1 MAVVDGYTFSVDM
14 EDRGVV
20 RTLRQMK
27 NEASAMKSYM
37 RAGFETIQQGE
48 GTLSAYNFRLEQSE
62 RQIRNYNNI
71 IKELDQSMAKIDER
85 RKADGSFKNQDDA
98 NAYAKQARQ
107 IENYRHQINK
117 LEENMRSTRSAM
129 AQFNSGLM
137 QNRQATESVKNVMQ
151 NYVNALKAEGRM
163 FSANRTESA
172 SYREQHRALVTQYRS
187 EVSETSRLQAQL
199 AKMRSEYANQA
210 SIVDKVRREHGE
222 NSAEYQK
229 ESAKL
234 SGLSEKVS
242 QANTEFGKQ
251 ATAAMKVRTS
261 IAEVSRQAATV
272 NDGGI
277 TRLSRAMN
285 TLDERAKANTSHIR
299 EWGRSVRSG
308 FAMATAAIVPVGAA
322 MGKSIQMAASLQQSW
337 TTTRNLLE
345 TGAKS
350 AKDAREEVAKVG
362 TMEKNAASYSKEYGY
377 SQKKIADQY
386 TELVK
391 RGFSA
396 TQSIGSMKSMLQAA
410 RASGDDFG
418 DVVKNVSSTVDAF
431 NLRVTGNGK
440 KATEEMVKNAKEVT
454 NAMAY
459 AADMTAT
466 DFQSMGE
473 AMSYV
478 SASAHQAGFSVEQT
492 TAAVGEL
499 SNAGIEGTRAGTGL
513 RKTINSLIAPT
524 KGAQEALKKY
534 GMSVDDF
541 KNKDGSLKPLSK
553 IMETIN
559 EHTEKLGKADRGAFF
574 KAVFGTTGQQSA
586 MVLAQSAKAMDDL
599 VKREKEAE
607 KTNYVQSLAQKNMQS
622 TQMAMQRL
630 KTNIDAIAI
639 DIGNSLL
646 PAVNQT
652 INAFSNFV
660 GSNEGQKTLKEIDKS
675 FKGLAGTIAD
685 NAGNILN
692 FFGGFVSGLADVV
705 KFDSKVVSVFGDI
718 GKGIKKFLPE
728 PVSKRISGF
737 FDDFPKKLGTA
748 LGVVGGAIVTIKA
761 LKGAVNGM
769 SAVRQD
775 LKNALHMSGITEE
788 ESQIKIEN
796 HELERNVQLW
806 KEHNTVSGGGSN
818 IGSDISINDKNDK
831 NGKTPKGGSGAGGT
845 ATKIAEDVEKEAGP
859 AMESAGAKSGSRF
872 IRGFKS
878 SMRLIADIAI
888 QTFSFGLLDFDMVKF
903 VGSKLLAPFKLAASA
918 IKKISFFPDGRTA
931 ALRGAESATG
941 YAEGLTKGAT
951 TKGAKIKEIFSHGL
965 FDTKAWEKGG
975 SSAGKAYVE
984 SAGKAVSKSGNKT
997 SWFKR
1002 IFSGHAKDAATSGK
1016 QAGESFVKG
1025 TADTVG
1031 KGSIK
1036 SKKLFSPAVRE
1047 ATESGTKAGESFAG
1061 KVAKSAVESKGPL
1074 SAAKSLGA
1082 KMGGGI
1088 TIAIGAVDLFQALT
1102 TSSKKKRAQA
1112 VGRSIG
1118 STTGGAIGTAI
1129 GATLGSVFGPI
1140 GTAAGSLLGGTI
1152 GASAGSKIGAAM
1164 GKAWPKI
1171 KRGASKAATE
1181 IGKIFGGIG
1190 KTIGKGWD
1198 SLKKAFSG
1206 SSAKKSVSKNTGYS
1220 ASDRKLVQQ
1229 MTTAVKAYTKAL
1241 QVMKKV
1247 DMGGYF
1253 NKMSREI
1260 RKSNINRQLS
1270 TMSKSVRTSA
1280 RYWKELSAPLKQA
1293 AKAFQLTEKSIK
1305 AMSGKNNGL
1314 RTVNK
1319 DVQNLYRTIK
1329 RNPFGK
1335 LIAEQAKIAN
1345 NAMGGKRAGFVNEF
1359 NSATK
1364 SMTRNLRS
1372 FRSAFNRDWKSLWEK
1387 VDDPVRK
1394 GMSSADKAESKY
1406 LNDMESDRSKF
1417 SSAFL
1422 KGWDSWLDSV
1432 KKDFKNSFSKL
1443 PDYAQSAMKDVISR
1457 LNKGISGINST
1468 ISSFGGDKH
1477 LSAIK
1482 YADGTGNGHP
1492 GGHMLVNDSVRPHWK
1507 ELVLF
1512 PNGQAMIPQKR
1523 NTLIPN
1529 APQGTQ
1535 VLSGEETYKFMN
1547 SIGVHKYADGT
1558 LSDSQMEKLSEMFE
1572 KNPQSAAKQLIMK
1585 LTDWKSNTPFV
1596 ADFGPAS
1603 AVAFAKSIA
1612 NVLKDQMAEMSNP
1625 PGTGVARWRPAVLRA
1640 LSMLGLSSSLVDK
1653 VLRQIQTESGG
1664 NPHAK
1669 QPGADPDGDGSG
1681 PALGLMQTKR
1691 STFNAYKLP
1700 GHGDLWNGFD
1710 DLLAGLNYAK
1720 HRYGPGLSALGNGH
1734 GYEYGGEVRKHGFY
1748 EIAEKGLPE
1757 TIIPMDINK
1766 RPRALS
1772 LINETLDK
1780 MESDGGGTQA
1790 VAQRYENRNSN
1801 TEKLLAQAV
1810 SLLAQVVGVGKQQV
1824 DAIMANGQ
1832 NDNSMRT
1839 RRNRQRFY
1847 TDYGMDQRLADY
1859 QRY

>member
-117 LEENMRSTRSAM
+117 LEENMRNVRSAM
-129 AQFNSGLM
+129 AQFNSGLV

-151 NYVNALKAEGRM
+151 SYVDALKAEGRM

-199 AKMRSEYANQA
+199 AKMRGEYANQA

-229 ESAKL
+229 EAAKL

-285 TLDERAKANTSHIR
+285 TLDERAKANTTHMR

-308 FAMATAAIVPVGAA
+308 FAMATATIVPMGAA

-362 TMEKNAASYSKEYGY
+362 TMEKNATSYSKEYGY
-377 SQKKIADQY
+377 SQKEIADQY

-391 RGFSA
+391 RGFTA

-431 NLRVTGNGK
+431 GLRVTGNSK
-440 KATEEMVKNAKEVT
+440 KATEEMVKNTKEVT

-559 EHTEKLGKADRGAFF
+559 EHTEKLGKADKGAFF

-586 MVLAQSAKAMDDL
+586 MVLAQNAKAMDEL
-599 VKREKEAE
+599 VKKEKDAE
-607 KTNYVQSLAQKNMQS
+607 KTNYVQRLAQKNMQS

-652 INAFSNFV
+652 IDAFSHFA
-660 GSNEGQKTLKEIDKS
+660 GSDEGKKTIKTIDDAL
-675 FKGLAGTIAD
+675 KGLAGTIAD

-705 KFDSKVVSVFGDI
+705 KFDSKVVSVFGDF
-718 GKGIKKFLPE
+718 GKAIKKMLPE
-728 PVSKRISGF
+728 SVSKRVSSF
-737 FDDFPKKLGTA
+737 FDDFPNKLGKA
-748 LGVVGGAIVTIKA
+748 LGVVGGAILTFKA
-761 LKGAVNGM
+761 LKKTVDGM

-775 LKNALHMSGITEE
+775 LKNMLHMPGITEE
-788 ESQIKIEN
+788 ESQIKAEN
-796 HELERNVQLW
+796 RELERNVRLW
-806 KEHNTVSGGGSN
+806 EEHNTVSNGGSS
-818 IGSDISINDKNDK
+818 IGSDISINDKNGK
-831 NGKTPKGGSGAGGT
+831 NGNRPNGGSGASGT
-845 ATKIAEDVEKEAGP
+845 ATKIAKDVEKEAGP
-859 AMESAGAKSGSRF
+859 AMESAGVKSGGRF
-872 IRGFKS
+872 ARG
-878 SMRLIADIAI
+878 MRLGADMVI

-903 VGSKLLAPFKLAASA
+903 IGGKLLAPFKLLASA
-918 IKKISFFPDGRTA
+918 IKKINFFPDGRTA

-941 YAEGLTKGAT
+941 YAKGLTKGAT

-984 SAGKAVSKSGNKT
+984 SAGKAVSDSGNKT

-1002 IFSGHAKDAATSGK
+1002 IFSGHTKDAATSGK

-1025 TADTVG
+1025 TAETVG
-1031 KGSIK
+1031 KGNIK
-1036 SKKLFSPAVRE
+1036 SKKLFSPAAKE
-1047 ATESGTKAGESFAG
+1047 AAESGAKAGESFAG
-1061 KVAKSAVESKGPL
+1061 KVAKSAAESKGPL

-1088 TIAIGAVDLFQALT
+1088 TIALGAVDLFQALT
-1102 TSSKKKRAQA
+1102 TSSKKARAQA

-1118 STTGGAIGTAI
+1118 STTGGAIGTAV
-1129 GATLGSVFGPI
+1129 GATLGSAFGPI
-1140 GTAAGSLLGGTI
+1140 GTAAGSLLGSMI
-1152 GASAGSKIGAAM
+1152 GASAGSKIGTAM

-1206 SSAKKSVSKNTGYS
+1206 SSANKNISKNTGYS
-1220 ASDRKLVQQ
+1220 ASDRRLVQQ

-1241 QVMKKV
+1241 QAMKKV

-1260 RKSNINRQLS
+1260 RKSDINRQLS

-1305 AMSGKNNGL
+1305 TMSGKNNGL
-1314 RTVNK
+1314 QTVNK
-1319 DVQNLYRTIK
+1319 DVQSLYRTIK
-1329 RNPFGK
+1329 RDPFGK

-1372 FRSAFNRDWKSLWEK
+1372 FKSAFNRDWKSLWEK

-1406 LNDMESDRSKF
+1406 LDDMESDRSKF
-1417 SSAFL
+1417 SSTFL

-1432 KKDFKNSFSKL
+1432 KKDFKSSFSKL

-1572 KNPQSAAKQLIMK
+1572 KNPQNAAKQLIMK

-1603 AVAFAKSIA
+1603 AIAFAKSIA

-1640 LSMLGLSSSLVDK
+1640 LSMLGLSTGLADK

-1681 PALGLMQTKR
+1681 PAMGLMQTKR

-1801 TEKLLAQAV
+1801 TEKLLTQAV

>member
-151 NYVNALKAEGRM
+151 SYVNALKAEGRM

-199 AKMRSEYANQA
+199 AKMRGEYANQV

-242 QANTEFGKQ
+242 KANTEFGKQ

-272 NDGGI
+272 SDGGI

-285 TLDERAKANTSHIR
+285 TLDERAKANTAHMR

-308 FAMATAAIVPVGAA
+308 FAMATAAIVPMGAA
-322 MGKSIQMAASLQQSW
+322 MGKSIQMAASLDQSW
-337 TTTRNLLE
+337 TTTKNLLQ

-350 AKDAREEVAKVG
+350 AKEAREEVNKVG
-362 TMEKNAASYSKEYGY
+362 TMEKNAVSYSKEYGY
-377 SQKKIADQY
+377 SQKEIADQY

-431 NLRVTGNGK
+431 NLRVTGHGK
-440 KATEEMVKNAKEVT
+440 KATEEMVKNTKEVT

-559 EHTEKLGKADRGAFF
+559 EHTEKLGKADKGAFF

-599 VKREKEAE
+599 VKREEKAE
-607 KTNYVQSLAQKNMQS
+607 KVNYVQRLAQKNMQS
-622 TQMAMQRL
+622 TQMEMKRL

-652 INAFSNFV
+652 IDAFSHFA
-660 GSNEGQKTLKEIDKS
+660 GSDEGKKTIKTIDDAL
-675 FKGLAGTIAD
+675 KGLAGTIAD
-685 NAGNILN
+685 NAGSILN

-718 GKGIKKFLPE
+718 GKGIEKFLPE

-737 FDDFPKKLGTA
+737 FDDFPKKLGTV

-775 LKNALHMSGITEE
+775 LKNALHMSGITKE

-796 HELERNVQLW
+796 RELERNVQLW

-845 ATKIAEDVEKEAGP
+845 ATKIAE
-859 AMESAGAKSGSRF
+859 
-872 IRGFKS
+872 
-878 SMRLIADIAI
+878 
-888 QTFSFGLLDFDMVKF
+888 
-903 VGSKLLAPFKLAASA
+903 
-918 IKKISFFPDGRTA
+918 
-931 ALRGAESATG
+931 
-941 YAEGLTKGAT
+941 GLTKGAT
-951 TKGAKIKEIFSHGL
+951 TKGAKVKGFFSRN
-965 FDTKAWEKGG
+965 FFNTKAWEKGG
-975 SSAGKAYVE
+975 SNAGEAYVE
-984 SAGKAVSKSGNKT
+984 SAGKAISKSGNKT

-1031 KGSIK
+1031 KSNIK
-1036 SKKLFSPAVRE
+1036 TKKLFSPAVRE
-1047 ATESGTKAGESFAG
+1047 ATENGAKAGESFAG
-1061 KVAKSAVESKGPL
+1061 KVAKSAAESKGPL

-1118 STTGGAIGTAI
+1118 STTGGAIGTAV

-1152 GASAGSKIGAAM
+1152 GASAGSKIGAAL

-1171 KRGASKAATE
+1171 KRNASKAATE

-1206 SSAKKSVSKNTGYS
+1206 SSVKKSVSKNTGYS

-1229 MTTAVKAYTKAL
+1229 MTTAVKAYTKTL
-1241 QVMKKV
+1241 QAMKKV

-1329 RNPFGK
+1329 RDPFGK

-1372 FRSAFNRDWKSLWEK
+1372 FKSAFNRDWKSLWEK

-1417 SSAFL
+1417 SSTFL

-1432 KKDFKNSFSKL
+1432 KKDFKSSFGKL

-1535 VLSGEETYKFMN
+1535 VLSGEDTYKFMN

-1558 LSDSQMEKLSEMFE
+1558 LSDSEMEKLSEMFE
-1572 KNPQSAAKQLIMK
+1572 KNPQNAAKQLIMK

-1625 PGTGVARWRPAVLRA
+1625 PGTGVARWRPVVLRA
-1640 LSMLGLSSSLVDK
+1640 LSMLGLSSGLVDK

-1734 GYEYGGEVRKHGFY
+1734 GYEYGGEIRKHGFY

-1801 TEKLLAQAV
+1801 TEKLLTQAV

-1847 TDYGMDQRLADY
+1847 NDYGMDQRLADY

>member
-117 LEENMRSTRSAM
+117 LEENMRNVRSAM
-129 AQFNSGLM
+129 AQFNSGLV

-151 NYVNALKAEGRM
+151 SYVDALKAEGRM

-199 AKMRSEYANQA
+199 AKMRGEYANQA

-229 ESAKL
+229 EAAKL

-285 TLDERAKANTSHIR
+285 TLDERAKVNTTHMR

-308 FAMATAAIVPVGAA
+308 FAMATAAIVPMGAA
-322 MGKSIQMAASLQQSW
+322 MGKSIQMAASLEQSW
-337 TTTRNLLE
+337 TTTRNLLR

-350 AKDAREEVAKVG
+350 AKEAREEVAKVG
-362 TMEKNAASYSKEYGY
+362 TMEKNATSYSKEYGY
-377 SQKKIADQY
+377 SQKEIADQY

-431 NLRVTGNGK
+431 GLRVTGNGK

-553 IMETIN
+553 IMEIIN
-559 EHTEKLGKADRGAFF
+559 EHTKKLGEADKGAFF

-607 KTNYVQSLAQKNMQS
+607 KTNYVQRLAQKNMQS

-652 INAFSNFV
+652 IDAFSKFA
-660 GSNEGQKTLKEIDKS
+660 GSKEGQETLKEIDKS
-675 FKGLAGTIAD
+675 FKGIAGTIAD
-685 NAGNILN
+685 NAGDILN
-692 FFGGFVSGLADVV
+692 FFGGFVSGLAYVV

-718 GKGIKKFLPE
+718 GKGIEKMLPE
-728 PVSKRISGF
+728 SVSKRVSGF
-737 FDDFPKKLGTA
+737 FDDFPKKLGTV
-748 LGVVGGAIVTIKA
+748 LGVVGGAVLTFKA
-761 LKGAVNGM
+761 LKKTVDGM

-775 LKNALHMSGITEE
+775 LKNMLHMPGITEE
-788 ESQIKIEN
+788 ESQIKAEN
-796 HELERNVQLW
+796 RELERNVRLW
-806 KEHNTVSGGGSN
+806 EEHNTVSNGGSN
-818 IGSDISINDKNDK
+818 IGSDISINDKNGK
-831 NGKTPKGGSGAGGT
+831 NGNRPKGGSGAGGT

-859 AMESAGAKSGSRF
+859 AMESAGVKSGGRF
-872 IRGFKS
+872 ARGFKS
-878 SMRLIADIAI
+878 VMRLGADMAI

-903 VGSKLLAPFKLAASA
+903 VGGKLLAPFKLLASA

-951 TKGAKIKEIFSHGL
+951 TKGTKIKEIFSRY
-965 FDTKAWEKGG
+965 FFNTKAWEKGG
-975 SSAGKAYVE
+975 SSSGKAYVE
-984 SAGKAVSKSGNKT
+984 SAGKAVSDSGNKT

-1002 IFSGHAKDAATSGK
+1002 IFSGHTKDAATSGK

-1031 KGSIK
+1031 KSNIK
-1036 SKKLFSPAVRE
+1036 TKKLFSPAVRE
-1047 ATESGTKAGESFAG
+1047 ATESGAKAGESFAG
-1061 KVAKSAVESKGPL
+1061 KVAKSATESKGPL

-1118 STTGGAIGTAI
+1118 STTGGAIGTAV

-1241 QVMKKV
+1241 QAMKKV

-1260 RKSNINRQLS
+1260 RKSDINRQLS
-1270 TMSKSVRTSA
+1270 TMSKSVRMSA

-1293 AKAFQLTEKSIK
+1293 AKAFQLAEKSIK

-1314 RTVNK
+1314 QTVNK

-1372 FRSAFNRDWKSLWEK
+1372 FKSAFNRDWKSLWEK

-1406 LNDMESDRSKF
+1406 LDDMESDRSKF

-1422 KGWDSWLDSV
+1422 KGWGSWLDSV
-1432 KKDFKNSFSKL
+1432 KKDFKSSFSKL
-1443 PDYAQSAMKDVISR
+1443 PDYAQSAMKDIISR

-1535 VLSGEETYKFMN
+1535 VLSGEDTYKFMN

-1558 LSDSQMEKLSEMFE
+1558 LSDSEMEKLSEMFE
-1572 KNPQSAAKQLIMK
+1572 KNPQNAAKQLIMK

-1691 STFNAYKLP
+1691 KTFDAYKLP

-1801 TEKLLAQAV
+1801 TEKLLTQAV

>member
-117 LEENMRSTRSAM
+117 LEENMRNVRSAM
-129 AQFNSGLM
+129 AQFNSGLV

-151 NYVNALKAEGRM
+151 SYVDALKAEGRM

-199 AKMRSEYANQA
+199 AKMRGEYANQA

-229 ESAKL
+229 EAAKL

-285 TLDERAKANTSHIR
+285 TLDERAKANTTHMR
-299 EWGRSVRSG
+299 EWGRSVCSG
-308 FAMATAAIVPVGAA
+308 FAMATAAIVPMGAA

-377 SQKKIADQY
+377 SQKEIADQY

-391 RGFSA
+391 RGFTA

-431 NLRVTGNGK
+431 GLRVTGNSK
-440 KATEEMVKNAKEVT
+440 KATEEMVKNTKEVT

-559 EHTEKLGKADRGAFF
+559 EHTDKLGKADKGAFF

-586 MVLAQSAKAMDDL
+586 MVLAQNAKAMDEL
-599 VKREKEAE
+599 VKKEKDAE
-607 KTNYVQSLAQKNMQS
+607 KTNYVQRLAQKNMQS

-652 INAFSNFV
+652 IDAFSKFA
-660 GSNEGQKTLKEIDKS
+660 GSDEGQKTLKEIDKS

-705 KFDSKVVSVFGDI
+705 KFDSKVVSVFGDF
-718 GKGIKKFLPE
+718 GKAIKNMLPE
-728 PVSKRISGF
+728 SVSKRVSSF
-737 FDDFPKKLGTA
+737 FSDFPNKLGKA
-748 LGVVGGAIVTIKA
+748 LGVVGGAILTFKA
-761 LKGAVNGM
+761 LKKTVDGM

-775 LKNALHMSGITEE
+775 LKNMLHMPGITEE
-788 ESQIKIEN
+788 ESQIKAEN
-796 HELERNVQLW
+796 RELERNVRLW
-806 KEHNTVSGGGSN
+806 EEHNTVSNGGSS
-818 IGSDISINDKNDK
+818 IGSDISINDK

-845 ATKIAEDVEKEAGP
+845 ATKIAEDVEKKAGP
-859 AMESAGAKSGSRF
+859 AMESAGVKSGGRF
-872 IRGFKS
+872 ARGFKS
-878 SMRLIADIAI
+878 VMRLGADMAI

-903 VGSKLLAPFKLAASA
+903 VGGKLLAPFKLAASA

-975 SSAGKAYVE
+975 SNAGKAYVE
-984 SAGKAVSKSGNKT
+984 SAGKAVSDSGNKT

-1002 IFSGHAKDAATSGK
+1002 IFSGHTKDAATSGK

-1025 TADTVG
+1025 TAETVD

-1036 SKKLFSPAVRE
+1036 SKKLFSPAAKE
-1047 ATESGTKAGESFAG
+1047 AAESGAKAGESFAG
-1061 KVAKSAVESKGPL
+1061 KVAKSAAESKGPL

-1088 TIAIGAVDLFQALT
+1088 TIALGAVDLFQALT
-1102 TSSKKKRAQA
+1102 TSSKKARAQA

-1118 STTGGAIGTAI
+1118 STTGGAIGTAV
-1129 GATLGSVFGPI
+1129 GATLGSAFGPI
-1140 GTAAGSLLGGTI
+1140 GTAAGSLLGSMI
-1152 GASAGSKIGAAM
+1152 GASAGSKIGTAM

-1206 SSAKKSVSKNTGYS
+1206 SSANKNISKNTGYS
-1220 ASDRKLVQQ
+1220 ASDRRLVQQ

-1241 QVMKKV
+1241 QAMKKV

-1260 RKSNINRQLS
+1260 RKSDINRQLS

-1293 AKAFQLTEKSIK
+1293 AKAFQLAEKSIK
-1305 AMSGKNNGL
+1305 TMSGKNNGL
-1314 RTVNK
+1314 QTVNK

-1329 RNPFGK
+1329 RDPFGK

-1345 NAMGGKRAGFVNEF
+1345 DAMGGKRAGFVNEF

-1372 FRSAFNRDWKSLWEK
+1372 FKSAFNRDWKSLWEK

-1406 LNDMESDRSKF
+1406 LDDMENDRSKF

-1432 KKDFKNSFSKL
+1432 KKDFKSSFSKL

-1640 LSMLGLSSSLVDK
+1640 LSMLGLSTGLADK

-1691 STFNAYKLP
+1691 KTFDTYKLP

-1710 DLLAGLNYAK
+1710 DILAGLNYAK

-1801 TEKLLAQAV
+1801 TEKLLTQAV

>member
-151 NYVNALKAEGRM
+151 SYVNALKAEGRM

-199 AKMRSEYANQA
+199 AKMRGEYANQV

-242 QANTEFGKQ
+242 KANTEFGKQ

-272 NDGGI
+272 SDGGI

-285 TLDERAKANTSHIR
+285 TLDERAKANTAHMR

-308 FAMATAAIVPVGAA
+308 FAMATAAIVPMGAA
-322 MGKSIQMAASLQQSW
+322 MGKSIQMAASLDQSW
-337 TTTRNLLE
+337 TTTKNLLQ

-350 AKDAREEVAKVG
+350 AKEAREEVNKVG
-362 TMEKNAASYSKEYGY
+362 TMEKNAVSYSKEYGY
-377 SQKKIADQY
+377 SQKEIADQY

-431 NLRVTGNGK
+431 NLRVTGHGK
-440 KATEEMVKNAKEVT
+440 KATEEMVKNTKEVT

-559 EHTEKLGKADRGAFF
+559 EHTEKLGKADKGAFF

-599 VKREKEAE
+599 VKREEKAE
-607 KTNYVQSLAQKNMQS
+607 KVNYVQRLAQKNMQS
-622 TQMAMQRL
+622 TQMEMQRL

-652 INAFSNFV
+652 IDAFSKFA
-660 GSNEGQKTLKEIDKS
+660 SSKEGQETLKEIDKS
-675 FKGLAGTIAD
+675 FKGIAGTIAD
-685 NAGNILN
+685 NAGSILN

-705 KFDSKVVSVFGDI
+705 KFDSKVVSVFGDF
-718 GKGIKKFLPE
+718 GKAIKKFLPE

-796 HELERNVQLW
+796 RELERNVQLW
-806 KEHNTVSGGGSN
+806 KEHNTVSGGSSN

-831 NGKTPKGGSGAGGT
+831 NGKTPKGGSGAEGT
-845 ATKIAEDVEKEAGP
+845 ATKIAEDVEKEAGL
-859 AMESAGAKSGSRF
+859 AM
-872 IRGFKS
+872 
-878 SMRLIADIAI
+878 
-888 QTFSFGLLDFDMVKF
+888 
-903 VGSKLLAPFKLAASA
+903 
-918 IKKISFFPDGRTA
+918 
-931 ALRGAESATG
+931 
-941 YAEGLTKGAT
+941 
-951 TKGAKIKEIFSHGL
+951 
-965 FDTKAWEKGG
+965 
-975 SSAGKAYVE
+975 E
-984 SAGKAVSKSGNKT
+984 SAGKAVSKSGNKA

-1031 KGSIK
+1031 KSNIK
-1036 SKKLFSPAVRE
+1036 TKKLFSPAVRE
-1047 ATESGTKAGESFAG
+1047 ATESGAKAGESFAG
-1061 KVAKSAVESKGPL
+1061 KAAKSAAESKGPL

-1118 STTGGAIGTAI
+1118 STTGGAIGTAV

-1152 GASAGSKIGAAM
+1152 GASAGSKIGAAL

-1171 KRGASKAATE
+1171 KRNASKAATE

-1206 SSAKKSVSKNTGYS
+1206 SSVKKSVSKNTGYS

-1241 QVMKKV
+1241 QAMKKV

-1329 RNPFGK
+1329 RDPFGK

-1372 FRSAFNRDWKSLWEK
+1372 FKSAFNRDWKSLWEK

-1417 SSAFL
+1417 SSTFL

-1432 KKDFKNSFSKL
+1432 KKDFKSSFSKL

-1535 VLSGEETYKFMN
+1535 VLSGEDTYKFMN

-1640 LSMLGLSSSLVDK
+1640 LSMLGLSTGLVDK

-1691 STFNAYKLP
+1691 KTFDAYKLP

-1801 TEKLLAQAV
+1801 TEKLLTQAV

-1847 TDYGMDQRLADY
+1847 NDYGMDQRLADY